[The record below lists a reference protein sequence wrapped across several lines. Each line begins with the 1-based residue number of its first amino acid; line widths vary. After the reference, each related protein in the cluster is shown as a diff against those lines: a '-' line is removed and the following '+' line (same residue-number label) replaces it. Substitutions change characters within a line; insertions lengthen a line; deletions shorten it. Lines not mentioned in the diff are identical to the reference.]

1 MTKQKIFFKAE
12 QEILEHARTVL
23 DDVQDIHHPLR
34 QEFAALLDGYEKMY
48 RQFRSLIRISDH
60 QQNRLNELN
69 KQLAASNASKDKF
82 FSIISHDLRGP
93 LGAMISLGELL
104 QEQIESEAYKKEIAA
119 KLARQVCS
127 SAKTLYALLENLL
140 AWSRIQRGVMELYP
154 EHLEIQDIVKFNL
167 GLFASQTE
175 RKNIRLK
182 SAVISGTSVYADY
195 NAVNT
200 VFRNIISN
208 AIKFTPCGG
217 KIEITARPY
226 SETVLEIAVSD
237 TGIGISQKSISELF
251 QPGTGFTASKPGTDG
266 EQGTGLGLV
275 LCKELLDKN
284 GGDIRIESSPGAGTT
299 VRVIL
304 PGAVPYKP
312 LCTES
317 ADPASGKEICEGD
330 DQRDAFIFSDKA
342 KIHLAEII
350 NKLENEILPEWE
362 EINHVFFLDDITD
375 FAYKINKIASEYHLK
390 FLTDYARKLETS
402 SQEINIPEI
411 EEYMSYFPELIK
423 KTVALAKTEMQR
435 GTEQV

>member
-1 MTKQKIFFKAE
+1 MTKQKIFFRAE
-12 QEILEHARTVL
+12 QEMLEHARTVL
-23 DDVQDIHHPLR
+23 DDEQYRHNHLMP
-34 QEFAALLDGYEKMY
+34 EFASLLESYEKMY
-48 RQFRSLIRISDH
+48 RQFRSLIKISDH

-93 LGAMISLGELL
+93 LGAMISLAELL
-104 QEQIESEAYKKEIAA
+104 QEQIESEAYKKEVAA
-119 KLARQVCS
+119 KFAEQVCS

-208 AIKFTPCGG
+208 AIKFTPRGG
-217 KIEITARPY
+217 KIEITARSY
-226 SETVLEIAVSD
+226 TETVLEIAVSD
-237 TGIGISQKSISELF
+237 TGIGISQESISKLF
-251 QPGTGFTASKPGTDG
+251 QPGAGFTASKPGTDG
-266 EQGTGLGLV
+266 EQGTGLGMV

-299 VRVIL
+299 VRVTL
-304 PGAVPYKP
+304 PGSVPHEKLY
-312 LCTES
+312 S
-317 ADPASGKEICEGD
+317 DPGASGTGEEIYED
-330 DQRDAFIFSDKA
+330 HKQIQDIVISDKA
-342 KIHLAEII
+342 KTHLTEII
-350 NKLENEILPEWE
+350 DKLENKFLPEWDKF
-362 EINHVFFLDDITD
+362 NNVFFLDDIKV
-375 FAYKINKIASEYHLK
+375 FASELKEFASEYHLD
-390 FLTDYARKLETS
+390 FLADYSQKLDES
-402 SQEINIPEI
+402 SQEINILAI
-411 EEYMSYFPELIK
+411 EKYINYFPELISK
-423 KTVALAKTEMQR
+423 IIEIANAEMQR
-435 GTEQV
+435 GREQI